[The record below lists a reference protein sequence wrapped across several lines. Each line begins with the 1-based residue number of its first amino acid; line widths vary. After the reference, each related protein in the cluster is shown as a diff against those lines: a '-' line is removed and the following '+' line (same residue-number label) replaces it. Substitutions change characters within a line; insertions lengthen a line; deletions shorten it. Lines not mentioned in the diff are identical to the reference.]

1 MVLFMSIFFKFLH
14 SKKCKLK
21 TYVLILHS
29 LLFHNQ
35 STTINM
41 SMSAA
46 QQRNYAVN
54 AAEYLKAA
62 KKGMESKA
70 VQFQESKEYDYDQ
83 DGSSSTNSSSSSS
96 DDEVQTRSKTTKKA
110 EKRIQRIAAKQQK
123 QYNATKK
130 PQQCEEETV
139 VIEDESRNKN
149 KKLTKRQQVLQ
160 RYADDE
166 ARGVAS
172 VLASMA
178 DVAITRSQARNQN
191 TVAWTEKDRAAASRA
206 ADIALE
212 VAAEA
217 AEAAQGK
224 RKKEQPTPY
233 WTRFHE
239 KSRSS
244 VRFQKEMGRVM
255 DCDF

>member
-1 MVLFMSIFFKFLH
+1 
-14 SKKCKLK
+14 
-21 TYVLILHS
+21 
-29 LLFHNQ
+29 
-35 STTINM
+35 M

-83 DGSSSTNSSSSSS
+83 GGSSSSSS

-130 PQQCEEETV
+130 PQQCEEEPV

-191 TVAWTEKDRAAASRA
+191 TVAWTEKDRAAA
-206 ADIALE
+206 IALE

-244 VRFQKEMGRVM
+244 VRFQKEMGRIFE
-255 DCDF
+255 CDF

>member
-1 MVLFMSIFFKFLH
+1 
-14 SKKCKLK
+14 
-21 TYVLILHS
+21 
-29 LLFHNQ
+29 
-35 STTINM
+35 
-41 SMSAA
+41 MSAA

-70 VQFQESKEYDYDQ
+70 VQFQESKEYEYDQ
-83 DGSSSTNSSSSSS
+83 GGSSSSSSS
-96 DDEVQTRSKTTKKA
+96 DEEIQTRSKTTQKA
-110 EKRIQRIAAKQQK
+110 ERRIQRIAAKQQK

-130 PQQCEEETV
+130 PQQREEEPV

-172 VLASMA
+172 ILASMA

-206 ADIALE
+206 AAIALE

-224 RKKEQPTPY
+224 KKKEQSTPY

>member
-1 MVLFMSIFFKFLH
+1 
-14 SKKCKLK
+14 
-21 TYVLILHS
+21 
-29 LLFHNQ
+29 
-35 STTINM
+35 M

-62 KKGMESKA
+62 KKGMESN
-70 VQFQESKEYDYDQ
+70 EYDYDQ
-83 DGSSSTNSSSSSS
+83 GGSSSTNSSSSSS

-110 EKRIQRIAAKQQK
+110 EKRIQRIAAKQQQK
-123 QYNATKK
+123 HNATK
-130 PQQCEEETV
+130 PQQCEEEPETI
-139 VIEDESRNKN
+139 VIQDGNKN
-149 KKLTKRQQVLQ
+149 KNNKLTKRQQVLQ

-172 VLASMA
+172 ILASMA

-206 ADIALE
+206 AAIALE

-217 AEAAQGK
+217 AEAVQGK
-224 RKKEQPTPY
+224 KKKEQPTPY
-233 WTRFHE
+233 WTRLHE
-239 KSRSS
+239 KNRSS

>member
-1 MVLFMSIFFKFLH
+1 
-14 SKKCKLK
+14 
-21 TYVLILHS
+21 
-29 LLFHNQ
+29 
-35 STTINM
+35 M

-83 DGSSSTNSSSSSS
+83 GGSSSSS

-110 EKRIQRIAAKQQK
+110 EKRIQRIAAKQQQK
-123 QYNATKK
+123 HNATK
-130 PQQCEEETV
+130 PQQCQEEPETI
-139 VIEDESRNKN
+139 VIQDGNRNKN
-149 KKLTKRQQVLQ
+149 NKLTKRQQVLQ

-172 VLASMA
+172 ILASMA

-191 TVAWTEKDRAAASRA
+191 TVVWTERDRIAASRA
-206 ADIALE
+206 AAIALE

-224 RKKEQPTPY
+224 KKKEQPTPY
-233 WTRFHE
+233 WTRLHE
-239 KSRSS
+239 KNRSS
-244 VRFQKEMGRVM
+244 VRFQKEIGRVIE
-255 DCDF
+255 CDFY

>member
-1 MVLFMSIFFKFLH
+1 
-14 SKKCKLK
+14 
-21 TYVLILHS
+21 
-29 LLFHNQ
+29 
-35 STTINM
+35 
-41 SMSAA
+41 MSAA

-83 DGSSSTNSSSSSS
+83 GGSSSSSS

-130 PQQCEEETV
+130 PQQCEEEPV
-139 VIEDESRNKN
+139 VIEDESRNKNKN

-206 ADIALE
+206 AAIALE

-244 VRFQKEMGRVM
+244 VRFQKEMGRIFE
-255 DCDF
+255 CDF